1 MTNLKES
8 LEIRKKVWRVK
19 IDRRKSP
26 ATMTNLEV
34 RHGTKRGWKLE
45 LGGVKKQEEVTDNND
60 ESKSK
65 MWHKERLGNGSLLL
79 LSEKE

>member
-1 MTNLKES
+1 MKLA
-8 LEIRKKVWRVK
+8 RKKGVESQ
-19 IDRRKSP
+19 ID
-26 ATMTNLEV
+26 TMTNLEV

-65 MWHKERLGNGSLLL
+65 IWHKERLGNGSLLL